1 MLNQREI
8 SVMRFIWSRFAM
20 PAFYRRPRAI
30 DGIINHAIGCLPRL
44 FRLGTPVAERRPAE
58 PTKAAPAPAPATT
71 LSEVHP
77 APWSYR
83 EEQEGHPVPW
93 HYQEEPDV
101 YTDDARRRHVVRDAR
116 SDVVVECV
124 KFSKHDEE
132 KLARVIASIPK
143 RKAEIRR
150 LRAALIGTL
159 EINRIKAL
167 QEMDSLRA
175 RNAELEAIVAKLTNT
190 DALPATPLT
199 SSEERSIV
207 SGRW

>member
-1 MLNQREI
+1 REM
-8 SVMRFIWSRFAM
+8 SVMKFSWSRFAM
-20 PAFYRRPRAI
+20 PAFYGRPRAI

-44 FRLGTPVAERRPAE
+44 FRLETPVVEQRPPE
-58 PTKAAPAPAPATT
+58 QTKAALAAAPAPATA

-101 YTDDARRRHVVRDAR
+101 YTDDARRRHVVGDAR
-116 SDVVVECV
+116 GNVVVECV

-143 RKAEIRR
+143 RQAEIRR

-159 EINRIKAL
+159 EI
-167 QEMDSLRA
+167 
-175 RNAELEAIVAKLTNT
+175 
-190 DALPATPLT
+190 
-199 SSEERSIV
+199 
-207 SGRW
+207 

>member
-1 MLNQREI
+1 
-8 SVMRFIWSRFAM
+8 MRFIWSRFAM
-20 PAFYRRPRAI
+20 PAFYGRPRAI
-30 DGIINHAIGCLPRL
+30 DGIIKHTIDCLPRL
-44 FRLGTPVAERRPAE
+44 FRLETRVVEQRPPE
-58 PTKAAPAPAPATT
+58 QTKAAPAAAPAPATT

-93 HYQEEPDV
+93 HYREEPDV

-116 SDVVVECV
+116 GDVVVECV

-167 QEMDSLRA
+167 EEMDSLRA
-175 RNAELEAIVAKLTNT
+175 RNAELEAIVARLTNT

>member
-1 MLNQREI
+1 
-8 SVMRFIWSRFAM
+8 MRFIWSRFAM
-20 PAFYRRPRAI
+20 PAFYGRPRAI
-30 DGIINHAIGCLPRL
+30 DGIINHTIGCLPRL
-44 FRLGTPVAERRPAE
+44 FRRETPVAERRRTTE
-58 PTKAAPAPAPATT
+58 PTKAAPAPAPAPATA

-116 SDVVVECV
+116 GDVVVECV

-159 EINRIKAL
+159 EINRMKAL
-167 QEMDSLRA
+167 EEMDSLRA
-175 RNAELEAIVAKLTNT
+175 RNAELESIVAKLTNT